1 MYNVF
6 DLIYFLIFLVI
17 MKKIATIE
25 KNINHKKYI
34 EDLVQNSFEEIQT
47 YIKKASDNFVYGSD
61 NCSEAIATSIA
72 EFEGKNQEI
81 YKGMVSGFG
90 KGIAGNG
97 ETCGAMLT
105 GISFIS
111 KIAYENGYNKKEIRI
126 FCNNFYKKFQEEF
139 LSTKCSVLSG
149 HDCDQPFDSDFDL
162 HTCGKYIAF
171 TTKEILNFKR
181 NIQPENDLKI

>member
-1 MYNVF
+1 MGK
-6 DLIYFLIFLVI
+6 
-17 MKKIATIE
+17 MSTME
-25 KNINHKKYI
+25 KNNHHKEYI
-34 EDLVQNSFEEIQT
+34 ENLVQKSFEEFQS

-61 NCSEAIATSIA
+61 NCSEAIASSIA
-72 EFEGKNQEI
+72 EFEGKNKEI

-90 KGIAGNG
+90 KGIAGNA

-105 GISFIS
+105 GISFVS
-111 KIAYENGYNKKEIRI
+111 KIAFENGYNKKEIRN

-139 LSTKCSVLSG
+139 KSTQCSILSG

-181 NIQPENDLKI
+181 NIQPASESQNLKNSLQ